1 MPLLHRAKKDKV
13 AAAPTLTSE
22 LPPSPP
28 ASNSR
33 NSFNSSG
40 VNSSSARS
48 ENQGN
53 VMVTT
58 TTTTV
63 TTTTSNAGP
72 HSSEP
77 RVESRNQGDY
87 NSSTSDFSGAGPYG
101 PGSRQ
106 SDYNRPEPMNHGY
119 EAPHIPPRNNMRNQY
134 PETGGAG
141 SGSGY
146 GPPDPNS
153 SSPNF
158 SRPRGTVE
166 GIKLAAHGIHVCS
179 PLLLRAQ

>member
-1 MPLLHRAKKDKV
+1 MPLLHRPKKDKV
-13 AAAPTLTSE
+13 AAPIPSSE

-40 VNSSSARS
+40 VNSSSARN

-53 VMVTT
+53 VVVTT

-63 TTTTSNAGP
+63 TTTTTNAGP
-72 HSSEP
+72 HKSEP
-77 RVESRNQGDY
+77 HVESRNQGDY

-101 PGSRQ
+101 SESRH
-106 SDYNRPEPMNHGY
+106 SDYNRGEPTNHGY
-119 EAPHIPPRNNMRNQY
+119 EAPHIPPRNNLSNQY
-134 PETGGAG
+134 PENGGAG
-141 SGSGY
+141 YGSSY

-166 GIKLAAHGIHVCS
+166 GVKAAAHGIHVCS
-179 PLLLRAQ
+179 PLLLCAR